1 MARGDKLYDSAP
13 FKKAREESKKAE
25 EIETGG
31 HSEPVDPEDLA
42 DDAGDMSLNPNDAG
56 EKLRRAGAEKRK
68 EQKKKA
74 KPD

>member
-1 MARGDKLYDSAP
+1 MANPDALHDNPRSPKP
-13 FKKAREESKKAE
+13 KK
-25 EIETGG
+25 TGPY
-31 HSEPVDPEDLA
+31 SEPVDPEDLA
-42 DDAGDMSLNPNDAG
+42 DDAGDMSLNPDDPG